1 MMRADPM
8 NPLRAMFAAS
18 VLGLLAPASA
28 ARADGAESMEYNVTW
43 VGVSV
48 GTMAIQSETGADGRL
63 RRSLRLW
70 NRPWIALVYPV
81 DTTVACEIEQTPEGP
96 RHTIQKKVTENDF
109 RQDDVLVLWPDQ
121 GLASWSNALKQTARK
136 TIVPKGS
143 RDLVSF
149 FFDLRD
155 ALGAGP
161 LKVGGDYQ
169 LVMDGAIHDLE
180 IHVGPPKTIRTP
192 QGRME
197 AVPVEAV
204 SKSPTLFS
212 RNRPKSVWVAT
223 AKPAVLFADVE
234 SRFGPVRA
242 TLTKWEIDGKPVEWE
257 PSKPTPH

>member
-1 MMRADPM
+1 MC
-8 NPLRAMFAAS
+8 LTCCL
-18 VLGLLAPASA
+18 LGLATTLHPSA
-28 ARADGAESMEYNVTW
+28 ARAAGTEFMEYNVTW

-48 GTMAIQSETGADGRL
+48 GTMTIRSEGDADDRL
-63 RRSLRLW
+63 VRTLRLW

-81 DTTVACEIEQTPEGP
+81 DTTIECAIEQTPEGP

-121 GLASWSNALKQTARK
+121 GLASWSNALQQTARK
-136 TIVPKGS
+136 SIVPKGS

-149 FFDLRD
+149 FFDLRA
-155 ALGAGP
+155 ALGEGP

-169 LVMDGAIHDLE
+169 LVMDGAVHDLE
-180 IHVGPPKTIRTP
+180 IQMGKPKILRTP
-192 QGRME
+192 HGRME
-197 AVPVEAV
+197 AVPVDAI

-223 AKPAVLFADVE
+223 AKPAVLFADVD

-242 TLTKWEIDGKPVEWE
+242 TLVKWEIDGKSVEWE
-257 PSKPTPH
+257 TAKPKTN